1 MCLGTEAGLPLGL
14 NSSFLAAVTEA
25 NVAPSKAW
33 GLYAGDRSLSP
44 VDGELTVGGYDPAR
58 VAGNFTTFPLG
69 NWSLQQPC
77 PLQVTASSI
86 TYDHPHGSSD
96 SLLSEN
102 TIACIEPFQDRFTF
116 TPNVASRFANITNYN
131 SSYAN
136 LTYPTSNSPN
146 GSITITLDNN
156 YTTVIPNSELI
167 TLHRGSDQSGHYA
180 ITNSSIVDTAIASN
194 ANSNP
199 ATVQPLLGGIYLTFN
214 YLLVDYESGQFQMAP
229 AVPGT
234 QTSNPQGLKAIC
246 TPTPSPSQSA
256 SPGPSASPAP
266 SKSSHSGAI
275 AGGTIGGVAGLA
287 FIGALIFLSL
297 RQLQR
302 RRRWE
307 STVAPTETT
316 YPWSPSMQSPSMSD
330 PQSPFEMPLVR

>member
-1 MCLGTEAGLPLGL
+1 M
-14 NSSFLAAVTEA
+14 TEA

-69 NWSLQQPC
+69 NWSLQQAC
-77 PLQVTASSI
+77 PLQVTVSSI
-86 TYDHPHGSSD
+86 TYDHPNGSSD

-102 TIACIEPFQDRFTF
+102 MIACVEPFQDRFTF
-116 TPNVASRFANITNYN
+116 TPYVASRFANITNYN
-131 SSYAN
+131 SSYTN
-136 LTYPTSNSPN
+136 LTYPTSNAPD

-156 YTTVIPNSELI
+156 YTTVIPNSELV
-167 TLHRGSDQSGHYA
+167 TLHRGSDQSGRYA
-180 ITNSSIVDTAIASN
+180 ITNSSIVDTAIESN

-199 ATVQPLLGGIYLTFN
+199 ATVQPLLGGMYLTFN

-234 QTSNPQGLKAIC
+234 HISNPQSLKTIC

-256 SPGPSASPAP
+256 SPAPIASPAP
-266 SKSSHSGAI
+266 SKSSHTGAI
-275 AGGTIGGVAGLA
+275 AGGTVGGVAGLA
-287 FIGALIFLSL
+287 IIGAFIFLFL
-297 RQLQR
+297 RHQR
-302 RRRWE
+302 RRHGE

-330 PQSPFEMPLVR
+330 PQSPSELPLVR